1 MKAIYLDCFAG
12 ISGNMLLGA
21 FLQAG
26 VPQAYLRE
34 QLSRLPVADEF
45 ILHIDEVKKNGIA
58 ALYVDVELTGQDAP
72 HDGHEHEY
80 RHEHAHT
87 HGHEQI
93 HHHAHVHRTMK
104 DIRSMLQHSSLDTE
118 VKQKAL
124 LIFEAVAAA
133 EGKVHGM
140 PPEDVHF
147 HEVGAV
153 DSIVDIVGTAVCLDY
168 LEIQK
173 VFVSR
178 LNTGSGFVK
187 CAHGTM
193 MVPAPATAELLKG
206 LPTYH
211 AGAEKELTTPTGAA
225 VVRALAE
232 YAESLPQEFQVQSIA
247 YGAGTWEL
255 ELPNVLRLYFGEY
268 KGTHQNLRYLLEMN
282 IDDMNPQIF
291 GYASELLF
299 AAGALDV
306 WTTPIFMKKNRPA
319 QTLSVLVDIAH
330 KEACI
335 DILFRETTSIGMR
348 VIPIDQRVEAV
359 RHTAMVHTKYGEVSC
374 KVSAYKGQLVSISAE
389 YEDCR
394 RLALEHDV
402 PFKEVQQEALSELRS
417 RL

>member
-80 RHEHAHT
+80 GHEHAHT

-147 HEVGAV
+147 H
-153 DSIVDIVGTAVCLDY
+153 
-168 LEIQK
+168 
-173 VFVSR
+173 
-178 LNTGSGFVK
+178 
-187 CAHGTM
+187 
-193 MVPAPATAELLKG
+193 
-206 LPTYH
+206 
-211 AGAEKELTTPTGAA
+211 
-225 VVRALAE
+225 
-232 YAESLPQEFQVQSIA
+232 
-247 YGAGTWEL
+247 
-255 ELPNVLRLYFGEY
+255 
-268 KGTHQNLRYLLEMN
+268 
-282 IDDMNPQIF
+282 
-291 GYASELLF
+291 
-299 AAGALDV
+299 
-306 WTTPIFMKKNRPA
+306 
-319 QTLSVLVDIAH
+319 
-330 KEACI
+330 
-335 DILFRETTSIGMR
+335 
-348 VIPIDQRVEAV
+348 
-359 RHTAMVHTKYGEVSC
+359 
-374 KVSAYKGQLVSISAE
+374 
-389 YEDCR
+389 
-394 RLALEHDV
+394 
-402 PFKEVQQEALSELRS
+402 
-417 RL
+417 